1 MPHRVLISGA
11 SRGIGRAIA
20 LALAAQGYEVG
31 INYLSN
37 HTAAQ
42 ETLATITQAGGA
54 AYLLPFDVSDREAA
68 KQAITQDVEAHGIYW
83 GVVCNAGVTADA
95 PFPLLSGD
103 KWDRVLRTNLDAF
116 YNLLHPVVLPMAQA
130 RQGGRIVTLS
140 SVSGLVGNRSQ
151 TNYAAA
157 KAGLI
162 GATKSLAQ
170 ELARRNITVNS
181 VAPGMIESDM
191 VAAVAKD
198 TQAELLRLIP
208 MRRFGTPEEVAG
220 LVAFLFS
227 EAAAYITGQVI
238 SVNGGLI

>member
-1 MPHRVLISGA
+1 MTTRVLVTGG

-20 LALAAQGYEVG
+20 LALAAQRHEIG

-37 HTAAQ
+37 HAAAND
-42 ETLATITQAGGA
+42 TLNAIKASGGA
-54 AYLLPFDVSDREAA
+54 AYLLPFDVADRQAA
-68 KQAITQDVEAHGIYW
+68 KAAIDRDMAARGVYW
-83 GVVCNAGVTADA
+83 GVVCNAGITADA

-103 KWDRVLRTNLDAF
+103 DWDRVLGTNLDAF
-116 YNLLHPVVLPMAQA
+116 YNLLHPIVWPMAQA

-140 SVSGLVGNRSQ
+140 SVAGLVGNRGQ
-151 TNYAAA
+151 THYAAA

-170 ELARRNITVNS
+170 ELARRRITVNS
-181 VAPGMIESDM
+181 VAPGLIESDM
-191 VAAVAKD
+191 IAEVDKD
-198 TQAELLRLIP
+198 EYLRLIP
-208 MRRFGTPEEVAG
+208 MRRFGRPEEVAA

-227 EAAAYITGQVI
+227 DAASYITGQVI

>member
-1 MPHRVLISGA
+1 MTTRVLISGA

-20 LALAAQGYEVG
+20 LALVAQGHEIG
-31 INYLSN
+31 INYLNN
-37 HTAAQ
+37 HAAAQ
-42 ETLATITQAGGA
+42 ETLETIRADGGS
-54 AYLLPFDVSDREAA
+54 AYLIPFDVANREAA
-68 KQAITQDVEAHGIYW
+68 KEAITQDLATRGVYW
-83 GVVCNAGVTADA
+83 GVVCNAGITADA

-116 YNLLHPVVLPMAQA
+116 YNILHPVVLPMAQA
-130 RQGGRIVTLS
+130 RRGGRIVTLS
-140 SVSGLVGNRSQ
+140 SVSGLVGNRGQ

-170 ELARRNITVNS
+170 ELARRQITVNS
-181 VAPGMIESDM
+181 VAPGLIESDM
-191 VAAVAKD
+191 VANVPKE
-198 TQAELLRLIP
+198 ELLRLIP
-208 MRRFGTPEEVAG
+208 MRRFGTPQEVAG

-227 EAAAYITGQVI
+227 ESASYITGQVI

>member
-1 MPHRVLISGA
+1 MTTRVLISGA

-20 LALAAQGYEVG
+20 IALAAQGHEIG
-31 INYLSN
+31 INYLNN

-42 ETLATITQAGGA
+42 ETLETIRAAGGS
-54 AYLLPFDVSDREAA
+54 AYLIPFDVANRELA
-68 KQAITQDVEAHGIYW
+68 KEAITQDIANRGIYW
-83 GVVCNAGVTADA
+83 GVVCNAGITADA
-95 PFPLLSGD
+95 PFPLLTGD

-130 RQGGRIVTLS
+130 RRGGRIVTLS
-140 SVSGLVGNRSQ
+140 SVSGLVGNRGQ

-170 ELARRNITVNS
+170 ELARRQITVNS
-181 VAPGMIESDM
+181 VAPGLIESDM
-191 VAAVAKD
+191 VANLP
-198 TQAELLRLIP
+198 TEELVRLIP
-208 MRRFGTPEEVAG
+208 MRRFGKPQEVAG

-227 EAAAYITGQVI
+227 ASASYITGQVI

>member
-1 MPHRVLISGA
+1 MITRVLISGA

-20 LALAAQGYEVG
+20 LALAAQGHEIG
-31 INYLSN
+31 INYLNN

-42 ETLATITQAGGA
+42 ETLETIRAAGGA
-54 AYLLPFDVSDREAA
+54 AYLIPFDVANREAA
-68 KQAITQDVEAHGIYW
+68 KEVITQDIKNRGIYW
-83 GVVCNAGVTADA
+83 GVVCNAGITADA

-130 RQGGRIVTLS
+130 RRGGRIVTLS
-140 SVSGLVGNRSQ
+140 SVSGLVGNRGQ

-157 KAGLI
+157 KAGLV

-170 ELARRNITVNS
+170 ELARRQITVNS
-181 VAPGMIESDM
+181 VAPGLIESDM
-191 VAAVAKD
+191 VANLP
-198 TQAELLRLIP
+198 TEELLRLIP
-208 MRRFGTPEEVAG
+208 MRRFGKPQEVAG
-220 LVAFLFS
+220 LVTFLFS

>member
-1 MPHRVLISGA
+1 MTTRVLISGA

-20 LALAAQGYEVG
+20 LALAAQGHEIG

-37 HTAAQ
+37 HAAAH
-42 ETLATITQAGGA
+42 ETLEAIRAAGGA
-54 AYLLPFDVSDREAA
+54 AYLIPFDVANREAA
-68 KQAITQDVEAHGIYW
+68 KEAITQDIATRGIYW
-83 GVVCNAGVTADA
+83 GVVCNAGITADA

-130 RQGGRIVTLS
+130 RRGGRIVTLS
-140 SVSGLVGNRSQ
+140 SVSGLVGNRGQ

-170 ELARRNITVNS
+170 ELARRQITVNS
-181 VAPGMIESDM
+181 VAPGLIESDM
-191 VAAVAKD
+191 VANVPKE
-198 TQAELLRLIP
+198 ELLRLIP
-208 MRRFGTPEEVAG
+208 MRRFGTPQEVAG

-227 EAAAYITGQVI
+227 ESAAYITGQVI

>member
-1 MPHRVLISGA
+1 MTTRVLISGA

-20 LALAAQGYEVG
+20 LALAAQGHEIG

-37 HTAAQ
+37 HAAAQ
-42 ETLATITQAGGA
+42 ETLEAIHAAGGS
-54 AYLLPFDVSDREAA
+54 AYLIPFDVANREAA
-68 KQAITQDVEAHGIYW
+68 KEIITQDIATRGIYW
-83 GVVCNAGVTADA
+83 GVVCNAGITADA

-116 YNLLHPVVLPMAQA
+116 YNLLHPVALPMAEA
-130 RQGGRIVTLS
+130 RRGGRIVTIS
-140 SVSGLVGNRSQ
+140 SVSGLVGNRGQ

-170 ELARRNITVNS
+170 ELARRKITVNS
-181 VAPGMIESDM
+181 VAPGLIESDM
-191 VAAVAKD
+191 VADLPKE
-198 TQAELLRLIP
+198 ELLRLIP
-208 MRRFGTPEEVAG
+208 MRRFGTPQEVAG